1 VTPNFGRVAKIF
13 PFDRSRYEDPESVFE
28 WEEHNMSENQQS
40 DPLSGQDGGSE
51 LAAAEA
57 HLHRA
62 EADLKAAHGEEE
74 KAEHEIGEAVREI
87 EEAAHHP
94 DVIHFTLDGEAQ
106 ETRHHKLTP
115 DQIISEFG
123 KQDPAT
129 NYLVEIKGTH
139 KISFQG
145 KGDEEI
151 KLHDGMNFQIIST
164 GPKPVSDET
173 GSSAFMDGL
182 RALGYEPKCLASLS
196 DHVFV
201 DYLVEIGRFAG
212 RVVRIGFVVPP
223 DFPNIPPGGPHIS
236 PSILPLHPAN
246 DVPHPVGGVHGSSST
261 QFEQKAGGS
270 WQYWS
275 RPFVSWAQ
283 SKRTVSAYMAH
294 IWRLWETQ

>member
-1 VTPNFGRVAKIF
+1 
-13 PFDRSRYEDPESVFE
+13 
-28 WEEHNMSENQQS
+28 MSENQQFG
-40 DPLSGQDGGSE
+40 PLSERDGGNE

-57 HLHRA
+57 HLRRA
-62 EADLKAAHGEEE
+62 EAGLAAAHGVEE
-74 KAEHEIGEAVREI
+74 KAEHEVEEAVREI
-87 EEAAHHP
+87 EEAAHHQH
-94 DVIHFTLDGEAQ
+94 VIHFSLDGEEQ

-115 DQIISEFG
+115 NQIISEFG
-123 KQDPAT
+123 KQDPTT

-164 GPKPVSDET
+164 GPKPVSDGT
-173 GSSAFMDGL
+173 GASAFMGGL
-182 RALGYEPKCLASLS
+182 CVLGYEPKCLMNCS
-196 DHVFV
+196 DHVFF
-201 DYLVEIGRFAG
+201 DYFVEIGRFAG
-212 RVVRIGFVVPP
+212 RVVRIGLVIPP
-223 DFPNIPPGGPHIS
+223 DFPSIPPGGPHVS
-236 PSILPLHPAN
+236 PHIQPLHPNN
-246 DVPHPVGGVHGSSST
+246 DVPHPLGGVHGSSST

-275 RPFVSWAQ
+275 RPFVNWAQ